1 GPAAL
6 LVGDL
11 HLEREPRGLEPAR
24 GGAERL
30 LPVGMR
36 ALVENARLAHSR
48 GNRIEYV
55 EGGYKRLATRGQPG
69 GDRSLLGTREETAA
83 TRPPRH
89 PYPAGGPLDLPIERG
104 RHALARAA
112 ARVSP
117 GRRRA
122 GLRGAGVEGSPLPAR
137 HVSPPRRSGGA
148 RGGPRLGGD
157 DSRAAGVRGVA
168 AHRPSRGSVPA
179 RPGGAA
185 PRVVSGDG
193 RAARGRRRAARH
205 RAGDRGHGPRPRAVS
220 SRIVAVL

>member
-1 GPAAL
+1 MRGRGDSRRAPVRAIPKRRPPPGHRIDLVGPAAL

-11 HLEREPRGLEPAR
+11 RLEREPRGLEPAR

-89 PYPAGGPLDLPIERG
+89 PYPA
-104 RHALARAA
+104 
-112 ARVSP
+112 
-117 GRRRA
+117 
-122 GLRGAGVEGSPLPAR
+122 
-137 HVSPPRRSGGA
+137 
-148 RGGPRLGGD
+148 
-157 DSRAAGVRGVA
+157 
-168 AHRPSRGSVPA
+168 
-179 RPGGAA
+179 
-185 PRVVSGDG
+185 
-193 RAARGRRRAARH
+193 
-205 RAGDRGHGPRPRAVS
+205 
-220 SRIVAVL
+220 

>member
-1 GPAAL
+1 MARRSKTEARREPCGGGEIAAEHQSEPYQRDGEGRPQRDQGPKRRPPL
-6 LVGDL
+6 GHRIELVGDL
-11 HLEREPRGLEPAR
+11 RLEREPRGLEPAR

-112 ARVSP
+112 HRSFPRPEPGAPAHHIEHTVAIVAR
-117 GRRRA
+117 G
-122 GLRGAGVEGSPLPAR
+122 
-137 HVSPPRRSGGA
+137 GGA
-148 RGGPRLGGD
+148 RLT
-157 DSRAAGVRGVA
+157 AQL
-168 AHRPSRGSVPA
+168 HH
-179 RPGGAA
+179 
-185 PRVVSGDG
+185 
-193 RAARGRRRAARH
+193 ARG
-205 RAGDRGHGPRPRAVS
+205 
-220 SRIVAVL
+220 